1 MVSEETQSRPFIL
14 TVEFISFSKPHH
26 FSSESGHKDVYPR
39 GLLWKL
45 LLLFSRS
52 AVSNSLPLDRVQPT
66 SSSVCG
72 ISQGRVLEWVATSF
86 SRGSSRPQGGT
97 QVTCICGQILYQ
109 GATREASLWALLEIK
124 KENVGHPVGTLVRM
138 WAKPED
144 AAMKGVGVMCTSVHL
159 CLWEDWD
166 RRGVERLRLRHQSQF
181 KAVEL
186 GW

>member
-97 QVTCICGQILYQ
+97 QVACICGQILYQ

-124 KENVGHPVGTLVRM
+124 RKMLGIQ
-138 WAKPED
+138 WA
-144 AAMKGVGVMCTSVHL
+144 L
-159 CLWEDWD
+159 LWEC
-166 RRGVERLRLRHQSQF
+166 GQSQ
-181 KAVEL
+181 KMRLWREL
-186 GW
+186 GWCVPLSTSVCEKTGTEEALRD

>member
-26 FSSESGHKDVYPR
+26 FSSESGHKNIYPR

-52 AVSNSLPLDRVQPT
+52 AVSNSLPPDRVQPT
-66 SSSVCG
+66 RLLCLWDFPGKSTGVGSYFLLQG
-72 ISQGRVLEWVATSF
+72 IFPTPGWNPGHLHLRADSLPRSHQG
-86 SRGSSRPQGGT
+86 
-97 QVTCICGQILYQ
+97 
-109 GATREASLWALLEIK
+109 SLIVSIAGDK
-124 KENVGHPVGTLVRM
+124 KENVGHPMGTLVRM

-159 CLWEDWD
+159 RLWEDWD
-166 RRGVERLRLRHQSQF
+166 RRGV
-181 KAVEL
+181 
-186 GW
+186 